1 MSSEKI
7 CSAFEEVHS
16 ILQSTFINSVNS
28 CVNNF
33 TLGSTVINVFHS
45 SNVINL
51 LPLQLNFPVLGQP
64 KTPLYFA
71 VSACFWLPEVF
82 VPAVH
87 CETSSASSPSLA
99 SAVIIKP
106 LMI

>member
-1 MSSEKI
+1 M
-7 CSAFEEVHS
+7 
-16 ILQSTFINSVNS
+16 NS

-33 TLGSTVINVFHS
+33 ILGSTVINVFHS
-45 SNVINL
+45 INVINL

-64 KTPLYFA
+64 KTLLYFA

-87 CETSSASSPSLA
+87 CETSASSPSLA